1 MSVRFD
7 ANLANALVN
16 GMPVPI
22 DAVYSFCQD
31 AYDSF
36 NKLNET
42 IKKLEEKEKECS
54 NLSKEVEHI
63 KGALLETEDA
73 LNQAQEKLH
82 SIHEQEYQNKLNE
95 AYDK

>member
-42 IKKLEEKEKECS
+42 MKKLEDKENEITRLLSENETLKNTLLEKEGS
-54 NLSKEVEHI
+54 V
-63 KGALLETEDA
+63 
-73 LNQAQEKLH
+73 
-82 SIHEQEYQNKLNE
+82 
-95 AYDK
+95 

>member
-42 IKKLEEKEKECS
+42 MKKLEEKEREIDRVVSENETLK
-54 NLSKEVEHI
+54 NT
-63 KGALLETEDA
+63 LLEKEG
-73 LNQAQEKLH
+73 
-82 SIHEQEYQNKLNE
+82 SV
-95 AYDK
+95 

>member
-16 GMPVPI
+16 GMPIPI

-42 IKKLEEKEKECS
+42 IKKLEDKEREITKI
-54 NLSKEVEHI
+54 LSENEMLKN
-63 KGALLETEDA
+63 ALLEKEGDV
-73 LNQAQEKLH
+73 
-82 SIHEQEYQNKLNE
+82 
-95 AYDK
+95 

>member
-1 MSVRFD
+1 MSIRFD

-22 DAVYSFCQD
+22 GAVHSFCQD

-42 IKKLEEKEKECS
+42 MRNLEDKEREITRFLSENEMLKSTLLEKED
-54 NLSKEVEHI
+54 
-63 KGALLETEDA
+63 TY
-73 LNQAQEKLH
+73 EK
-82 SIHEQEYQNKLNE
+82 S
-95 AYDK
+95 

>member
-42 IKKLEEKEKECS
+42 MKKLEDKEKECS
-54 NLSKEVEHI
+54 ELKD
-63 KGALLETEDA
+63 KY
-73 LNQAQEKLH
+73 EK
-82 SIHEQEYQNKLNE
+82 S
-95 AYDK
+95 

>member
-42 IKKLEEKEKECS
+42 MRKLEEKEREITRILSENEMLKNTLLKKEGS
-54 NLSKEVEHI
+54 V
-63 KGALLETEDA
+63 
-73 LNQAQEKLH
+73 
-82 SIHEQEYQNKLNE
+82 
-95 AYDK
+95 

>member
-42 IKKLEEKEKECS
+42 TKKLEDKERECS
-54 NLSKEVEHI
+54 ELRDKY
-63 KGALLETEDA
+63 
-73 LNQAQEKLH
+73 EK
-82 SIHEQEYQNKLNE
+82 S
-95 AYDK
+95 

>member
-42 IKKLEEKEKECS
+42 MRTLEEKEREVARI
-54 NLSKEVEHI
+54 LSENEMLKNT
-63 KGALLETEDA
+63 LLEKEG
-73 LNQAQEKLH
+73 
-82 SIHEQEYQNKLNE
+82 SV
-95 AYDK
+95 

>member
-42 IKKLEEKEKECS
+42 MRILEEKEREITRV
-54 NLSKEVEHI
+54 LSENEMLKNT
-63 KGALLETEDA
+63 LLEKEDKY
-73 LNQAQEKLH
+73 EK
-82 SIHEQEYQNKLNE
+82 S
-95 AYDK
+95 

>member
-42 IKKLEEKEKECS
+42 MKKLEEKEREIDRVVSENETLKNTLMEKEGS
-54 NLSKEVEHI
+54 V
-63 KGALLETEDA
+63 
-73 LNQAQEKLH
+73 
-82 SIHEQEYQNKLNE
+82 
-95 AYDK
+95 

>member
-36 NKLNET
+36 NYLNET
-42 IKKLEEKEKECS
+42 MRKLEEKEREITRI
-54 NLSKEVEHI
+54 LSENEMLKNT
-63 KGALLETEDA
+63 LLEKEG
-73 LNQAQEKLH
+73 
-82 SIHEQEYQNKLNE
+82 SV
-95 AYDK
+95 

>member
-42 IKKLEEKEKECS
+42 MGKLEEKDREITRILSENEMLKNTLLEKEDS
-54 NLSKEVEHI
+54 V
-63 KGALLETEDA
+63 
-73 LNQAQEKLH
+73 
-82 SIHEQEYQNKLNE
+82 
-95 AYDK
+95 

>member
-42 IKKLEEKEKECS
+42 TRQLEEKEKEIDRL
-54 NLSKEVEHI
+54 LSENEMLKNTFLEKEDSV
-63 KGALLETEDA
+63 
-73 LNQAQEKLH
+73 
-82 SIHEQEYQNKLNE
+82 
-95 AYDK
+95 

>member
-7 ANLANALVN
+7 FSLASALVN

-22 DAVYSFCQD
+22 DAVRSFCQD

-42 IKKLEEKEKECS
+42 MGKLEEKEREITRI
-54 NLSKEVEHI
+54 LSENEMLKNT
-63 KGALLETEDA
+63 LLEKED
-73 LNQAQEKLH
+73 
-82 SIHEQEYQNKLNE
+82 SV
-95 AYDK
+95 

>member
-7 ANLANALVN
+7 ANIANALVN

-31 AYDSF
+31 AHDSF

-42 IKKLEEKEKECS
+42 MRTLEDKEREIDRLLSENEMLKNTLLEKEGS
-54 NLSKEVEHI
+54 V
-63 KGALLETEDA
+63 
-73 LNQAQEKLH
+73 
-82 SIHEQEYQNKLNE
+82 
-95 AYDK
+95 

>member
-16 GMPVPI
+16 GMPIPI

-31 AYDSF
+31 AYDIF

-42 IKKLEEKEKECS
+42 MRILEEKEREIARI
-54 NLSKEVEHI
+54 LSENEMLKNT
-63 KGALLETEDA
+63 LLEKEDKY
-73 LNQAQEKLH
+73 AQP
-82 SIHEQEYQNKLNE
+82 
-95 AYDK
+95 

>member
-36 NKLNET
+36 NYLNET
-42 IKKLEEKEKECS
+42 TRKLEEKEKEIARI
-54 NLSKEVEHI
+54 LSENEMLKNT
-63 KGALLETEDA
+63 LLEKEG
-73 LNQAQEKLH
+73 
-82 SIHEQEYQNKLNE
+82 SV
-95 AYDK
+95 

>member
-16 GMPVPI
+16 GTPVPI
-22 DAVYSFCQD
+22 SAVHSFCQD

-42 IKKLEEKEKECS
+42 MKKLEEKEKECS
-54 NLSKEVEHI
+54 ELRDKY
-63 KGALLETEDA
+63 
-73 LNQAQEKLH
+73 EK
-82 SIHEQEYQNKLNE
+82 S
-95 AYDK
+95 

>member
-31 AYDSF
+31 AHDSF

-42 IKKLEEKEKECS
+42 TRKLEEKEREIARV
-54 NLSKEVEHI
+54 LSENEMLKNT
-63 KGALLETEDA
+63 LLEKEG
-73 LNQAQEKLH
+73 
-82 SIHEQEYQNKLNE
+82 SV
-95 AYDK
+95 

>member
-16 GMPVPI
+16 GTPVPI

-42 IKKLEEKEKECS
+42 MRTLEDKEREIIRLLSENEMLKNTLLEKEGS
-54 NLSKEVEHI
+54 V
-63 KGALLETEDA
+63 
-73 LNQAQEKLH
+73 
-82 SIHEQEYQNKLNE
+82 
-95 AYDK
+95 

>member
-16 GMPVPI
+16 GMPIPI

-42 IKKLEEKEKECS
+42 IKKLEDKEREITRVLSENEMLKNTLLEKEDKY
-54 NLSKEVEHI
+54 
-63 KGALLETEDA
+63 
-73 LNQAQEKLH
+73 EK
-82 SIHEQEYQNKLNE
+82 S
-95 AYDK
+95 

>member
-1 MSVRFD
+1 MSIRFD

-42 IKKLEEKEKECS
+42 MRKLEEKEGEITRI
-54 NLSKEVEHI
+54 LSENEMLKNT
-63 KGALLETEDA
+63 LLEKEG
-73 LNQAQEKLH
+73 
-82 SIHEQEYQNKLNE
+82 SV
-95 AYDK
+95 

>member
-36 NKLNET
+36 NRLNET
-42 IKKLEEKEKECS
+42 TRKLEEKEREIDRL
-54 NLSKEVEHI
+54 LSENEVI
-63 KGALLETEDA
+63 KNTLLEKED
-73 LNQAQEKLH
+73 
-82 SIHEQEYQNKLNE
+82 SV
-95 AYDK
+95 

>member
-1 MSVRFD
+1 MPVRFD

-16 GMPVPI
+16 GMPIPI

-42 IKKLEEKEKECS
+42 MRKLEEKEREIDRI
-54 NLSKEVEHI
+54 LSENEMLKNT
-63 KGALLETEDA
+63 LLEKEG
-73 LNQAQEKLH
+73 
-82 SIHEQEYQNKLNE
+82 SV
-95 AYDK
+95 

>member
-42 IKKLEEKEKECS
+42 MSRLEDKEKEITRI
-54 NLSKEVEHI
+54 LSENEMLKNT
-63 KGALLETEDA
+63 LLEKEG
-73 LNQAQEKLH
+73 
-82 SIHEQEYQNKLNE
+82 SV
-95 AYDK
+95 

>member
-42 IKKLEEKEKECS
+42 MRKLEEKEREITRI
-54 NLSKEVEHI
+54 LSENEMLKNT
-63 KGALLETEDA
+63 LLEKEDKY
-73 LNQAQEKLH
+73 EK
-82 SIHEQEYQNKLNE
+82 S
-95 AYDK
+95 